1 MGLFNRFRSE
11 QRAETLTGD
20 ILLSQLLSDKALS
33 IEEALAVP
41 GASGSVNFIADK
53 IAQLPIRLYRREGN
67 GVVEVTDDS
76 RLYLLNVDTGDTMT
90 PYQMKQ
96 ALVRDYFISNN
107 GGNVYIE
114 RDYLGEL
121 VALRY
126 VDARNVSFMQNFAPI
141 HRAYSIMVAPE
152 GTFYPHEFIRLV
164 RHSRDG
170 ITGRSVLAENAE
182 MLKAG
187 AALIKYTT
195 YLMRTGGAK
204 KGFLKSS
211 KKLTDEALEKL
222 RAAWARL
229 YGTDSTNNMMILNDG
244 IDYAPAQATS
254 VELQLSENQATVER
268 GICMLFKLSPEI
280 IAGKCT
286 YQQQFAALDTA
297 VVPIVQELED
307 ALNSVLLLE
316 SEKGQMFFKLDTD
329 GMCRADIVTRFK
341 AYETGMKNSFL
352 QLNDVRRRENLEPYE
367 GMDGLIRLTLN
378 DVLYNTETH
387 TVFNINAGTVSEV
400 GDEASER
407 KDDNEKDDAEASS

>member
-20 ILLSQLLSDKALS
+20 VLLSQILSDKALS
-33 IEEALAVP
+33 VEEALAVP

-76 RLYLLNVDTGDTMT
+76 RLHMLNVDTGDTMT
-90 PYQMKQ
+90 PYEMKQ

-114 RDYLGEL
+114 RDHLGEL

-126 VDARNVSFMQNFAPI
+126 VDARNISFMQNFAPI

-170 ITGRSVLAENAE
+170 ITGKSVLAENAE

-316 SEKGQMFFKLDTD
+316 PEKGQMFFKLDTD

-387 TVFNINAGTVSEV
+387 TVFNINAGTMSEV
-400 GDEASER
+400 GDEASKR
-407 KDDNEKDDAEASS
+407 KDDNKKDDAEASS